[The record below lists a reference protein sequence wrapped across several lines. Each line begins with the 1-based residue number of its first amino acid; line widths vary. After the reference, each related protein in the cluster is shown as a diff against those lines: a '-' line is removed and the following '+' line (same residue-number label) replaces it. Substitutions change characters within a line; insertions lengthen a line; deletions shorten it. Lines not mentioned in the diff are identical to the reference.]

1 MPFTP
6 LNQPAADI
14 NGTSTSTMA
23 PDSVDD
29 MDPQV
34 EQEEGQDVVRLLPT
48 LHHPN
53 TRED

>member
-6 LNQPAADI
+6 LNLPATDI

-23 PDSVDD
+23 PDSVD

-48 LHHPN
+48 LHHSN